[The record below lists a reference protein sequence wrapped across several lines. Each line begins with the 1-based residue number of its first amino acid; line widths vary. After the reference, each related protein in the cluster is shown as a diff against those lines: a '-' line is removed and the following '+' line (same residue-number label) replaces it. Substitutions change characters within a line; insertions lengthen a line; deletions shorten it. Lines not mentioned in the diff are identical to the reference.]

1 MDSLFCASI
10 SICSVIVPSA
20 TPAFC
25 CTALSP
31 CNTGTVVGNSNAPC
45 VANAGDN
52 AVDAAKIVVE
62 RRPLLGRLAANA
74 KGTSRAAASRGAAG
88 AQQASW
94 QGAAVAAATAA
105 EILAPLLPPVG
116 RGVLASDVLSLP
128 LRDGAS
134 SIELGL
140 AGKLLL

>member
-1 MDSLFCASI
+1 MRTTFPRIQSECTSSRLYRICKYDTQVRVPARCA
-10 SICSVIVPSA
+10 V
-20 TPAFC
+20 
-25 CTALSP
+25 
-31 CNTGTVVGNSNAPC
+31 
-45 VANAGDN
+45 